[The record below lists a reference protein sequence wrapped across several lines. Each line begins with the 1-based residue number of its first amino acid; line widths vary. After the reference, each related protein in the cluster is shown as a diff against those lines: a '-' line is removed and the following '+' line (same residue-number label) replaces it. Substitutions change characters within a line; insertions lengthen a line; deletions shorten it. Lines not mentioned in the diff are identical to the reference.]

1 MVSVTTVAVRILGQ
15 NLPGLRF
22 CEHEAVHV
30 GVQRETREHIID
42 PVPGDAAEAVFSF
55 TINVVRSDDGQIDF
69 RGNVV
74 QGKRGAR
81 FIYLSW
87 GDLLPDGRFH
97 MFRRAKMQ
105 LSALA
110 DLDLA
115 AAAETGTVVEAV
127 VNLTGA
133 RGQPICAS
141 LRPPQITW
149 RTYEQA

>member
-1 MVSVTTVAVRILGQ
+1 MRVTTIPVRLLGH

-22 CEHEAVHV
+22 FDYYPVYV
-30 GVQRETREHIID
+30 GVQRESREKVID

-55 TINVVRSDDGQIDF
+55 TINLVRGNDGRIDF
-69 RGNVV
+69 RGPVV

-87 GDLLPDGRFH
+87 GVLLPDGRFQ

-105 LSALA
+105 LAALTELGIA
-110 DLDLA
+110 D
-115 AAAETGTVVEAV
+115 AAESGTVVEAV
-127 VNLTGA
+127 VNLTGD

-141 LRPPQITW
+141 LRPPQISW
-149 RTYEQA
+149 RIAKDA